1 MTWLCL
7 FLVAGLTTAA
17 EVPAES
23 LGKLREHRLRG
34 RYEEAVETAESL
46 VMEHPAADEVRSELL
61 LCRIETGNREA
72 AERELAAWRQASPK
86 SAAAAAFAAELAFE
100 KGDFDVADKA
110 VAEAL
115 TRDEDHLRAR
125 LMAARLLAAR
135 GKLKE
140 ADEAYRWFVRYY
152 NRKQPKRADDLVLV
166 AEGAAVYAS
175 WNGVPQIFE
184 FVVNTLCPD
193 ALADDPNCWPA
204 HAIAGGCSSKS
215 TTNRRVSPN

>member
-1 MTWLCL
+1 
-7 FLVAGLTTAA
+7 
-17 EVPAES
+17 
-23 LGKLREHRLRG
+23 
-34 RYEEAVETAESL
+34 
-46 VMEHPAADEVRSELL
+46 MEHPAADEVRSELL

-72 AERELAAWRQASPK
+72 AERELAAWRQAAPK

-125 LMAARLLAAR
+125 LIAARLLAAR

-193 ALADDPNCWPA
+193 ALADDPNCWRPMRSRGA
-204 HAIAGGCSSKS
+204 ARRKVQRIAGCPRIEEGVGAEPPRGSGP
-215 TTNRRVSPN
+215 RAVGRGGGRQPRL